1 VEAAVTLDQLVI
13 SALVGV
19 VVLGGAVIGSGLRQ
33 ADAVTVFIGVWLS
46 GLSFASVVVLVTA

>member
-1 VEAAVTLDQLVI
+1 MTLDQLVI

-33 ADAVTVFIGVWLS
+33 ADPVTVFIGVWLS